1 MGVILVRVARHAN
14 RLVTRTDTVAVV
26 GAESDVGTLF
36 YCSQTCQHLECY
48 EAECLG
54 ILFLLGLPFVCI

>member
-1 MGVILVRVARHAN
+1 MQFHSGVTADHCAVN
-14 RLVTRTDTVAVV
+14 TVSELAVV